1 MRIVPSPAVVHGPA
15 GSAAVAAGSAGA
27 VGAGIEV
34 LRAGGSAVDA
44 VLACAFASVVTEPV
58 LSSLG
63 GGGFLLHA
71 PPGAEPE
78 VLDFFV
84 AVPGLGGTDVEPR
97 VTTVVVDFAKAGPA
111 ASASEQVFHGGWGTV
126 AVPGCLTGYLDA
138 HRRWGRLPLSAVVA
152 PAARLARDGVD
163 LSPVQRRF
171 VTLVT
176 ELLQITDES
185 RTAVDALV
193 STGRSA
199 NPRYADLLA
208 AIAAG
213 ELTAPTDPAFADR
226 LLAASREG
234 GGLITRA
241 DLEAFAAVLRAPLGA
256 ECGGVRVWSNPP
268 PSAGGSIVLD
278 ALSRLSRPSGGID
291 WPDVASAQA
300 AATLAHRAPGQVA
313 TGTTHASVV
322 ADDGSVA
329 ALTTSNGS
337 GSGTA
342 VPGWGVALNNMLG
355 EEDLQ
360 PGVPPAPGERMGSM
374 MAPTLL
380 AWPDGSRVA
389 LGTGGSE
396 RIRSA
401 LVCVLARLVDAGEDL
416 ADAVDAPRVHVGS
429 DHQIHVEPGLSAAD
443 LAGLTRLAAS
453 RGWAPVDPWPTH
465 NVYFGGVH
473 AVRRAADGTVTAV
486 GDPRRGGAAAV
497 LLPDGT
503 MRLVSSEDETASDG

>member
-1 MRIVPSPAVVHGPA
+1 V
-15 GSAAVAAGSAGA
+15 SAG
-27 VGAGIEV
+27 VEV

-71 PPGAEPE
+71 PVGGEPE
-78 VLDFFV
+78 LLDFFV
-84 AVPGLGGTDVEPR
+84 AVPGLDGGSTESR
-97 VTTVVVDFAKAGPA
+97 ITTVVVDFAKAGPA

-138 HRRWGRLPLSAVVA
+138 HRRWGRLPLAAVVG
-152 PAARLARDGVD
+152 PAARLAREGVE
-163 LSPVQRRF
+163 LSPVQQRF

-176 ELLQITDES
+176 ELLLITADS
-185 RTAVDALV
+185 AAMFDDAVHH
-193 STGRSA
+193 GRYR
-199 NPRYADLLA
+199 NTCYADLLDA
-208 AIAAG
+208 LAAG
-213 ELTAPTDPAFADR
+213 TVTGLADPAYADR
-226 LLAASREG
+226 LLDASRG
-234 GGLITRA
+234 SGGLLTAA
-241 DLEAFAAVLRAPLGA
+241 DLEAFEAIVRAPVVA
-256 ECGGVRVWSNPP
+256 EHRGVRLWSNPP

-278 ALSRLSRPSGGID
+278 ALGRLP
-291 WPDVASAQA
+291 QA
-300 AATLAHRAPGQVA
+300 ADGIEWAAVAAAQSDAVRAHRAPGQVA

-322 ADDGSVA
+322 AADGCVA

-337 GSGTA
+337 GSGTV

-360 PGVPPAPGERMGSM
+360 PGVPVAPGERMGSM
-374 MAPTLL
+374 MAPSLL
-380 AWPDGSRVA
+380 AWPDGSQVV

-401 LVCVLARLVDAGEDL
+401 LVCVLSRLVDDGAEL
-416 ADAVDAPRVHVGS
+416 ADAVDAPRVHVGG
-429 DHQIHVEPGLSAAD
+429 DQQIHVEPGLAAAD
-443 LAGLTRLAAS
+443 LHGLAQLAAE
-453 RGWAPVDPWPTH
+453 RGWPDVDPWPSP

-486 GDPRRGGAAAV
+486 GDARRGGAAAV
-497 LLPDGT
+497 LLPDGEVR
-503 MRLVSSEDETASDG
+503 MVGSED

>member
-1 MRIVPSPAVVHGPA
+1 MPTRTVVHGPA
-15 GSAAVAAGSAGA
+15 GSAGVAAGSAGA
-27 VGAGIEV
+27 VRAGVDV

-44 VLACAFASVVTEPV
+44 VLACAFASAVTEPV

-71 PPGAEPE
+71 PADGEPE

-84 AVPGLGGTDVEPR
+84 AVPGLGGGDAEPR
-97 VTTVVVDFAKAGPA
+97 ISTVVVDFAKAGPA

-138 HRRWGRLPLSAVVA
+138 HRRWGRLPLATVVA
-152 PAARLARDGVD
+152 PAARIAREGVE

-176 ELLQITDES
+176 DLLLITADS
-185 RTAVDALV
+185 AAMFDDAVHRGRYRNTA
-193 STGRSA
+193 
-199 NPRYADLLA
+199 YADLLDA
-208 AIAAG
+208 LAAG
-213 ELTAPTDPAFADR
+213 TVTGLADPAYATPLLDTSRESGGLLTA
-226 LLAASREG
+226 
-234 GGLITRA
+234 A
-241 DLEAFAAVLRAPLGA
+241 DLDAFAAVVRAPIVA
-256 ECGGVRVWSNPP
+256 QRGGVRVWSNPP

-278 ALSRLSRPSGGID
+278 ALGRLPSAGDRID
-291 WPDVASAQA
+291 WSAVAAAQA
-300 AATLAHRAPGQVA
+300 DAVIAHRAPGQVA

-322 ADDGSVA
+322 AADGSVA

-337 GSGTA
+337 GSGT
-342 VPGWGVALNNMLG
+342 VVRGVALNNMLG

-360 PGVPPAPGERMGSM
+360 PGAPLAPGERMGSM
-374 MAPTLL
+374 MAPSLL
-380 AWPDGSRVA
+380 AWPDGSRVV

-401 LVCVLARLVDAGEDL
+401 LVCVLARLVDDGADL

-429 DHQIHVEPGLSAAD
+429 DEQIHVEPGLAPAD
-443 LAGLTRLAAS
+443 LETLATLAVD
-453 RGWAPVDPWPTH
+453 RGWRDVDAWPTP

-486 GDPRRGGAAAV
+486 GDARRGGAAAV
-497 LLPDGT
+497 LLPGGEVRIVD
-503 MRLVSSEDETASDG
+503 SES

>member
-1 MRIVPSPAVVHGPA
+1 MRRVSSRAVVHGPS
-15 GSAAVAAGSAGA
+15 GSAAVAAGSVGA
-27 VGAGIEV
+27 VDAGIEV

-44 VLACAFASVVTEPV
+44 VLACAFASPVTEPV

-71 PPGAEPE
+71 EPGAEPE

-84 AVPGLGGTDVEPR
+84 AVPGLGGVEVEPR

-111 ASASEQVFHGGWGTV
+111 ASSSEQVFHGGWGTV

-138 HRRWGRLPLSAVVA
+138 HSRWGRLPLADVVA
-152 PAARLARDGVD
+152 PAARMARDGVS

-176 ELLQITDES
+176 DLLRITPDS
-185 RTAVDALV
+185 GAMVDALA
-193 STGRSA
+193 STGRST
-199 NPRYADLLA
+199 NPGYADLLDA
-208 AIAAG
+208 LASGAVTGVA
-213 ELTAPTDPAFADR
+213 DPAFATP
-226 LLAASREG
+226 LLVAAKDG
-234 GGLITRA
+234 GGLLTA
-241 DLEAFAAVLRAPLGA
+241 SDLATYAAMLRAPLA
-256 ECGGVRVWSNPP
+256 ADRDDVRIWSNPA
-268 PSAGGSIVLD
+268 PSAGASIVLD
-278 ALSRLSRPSGGID
+278 ALSRLDRGERRID
-291 WPDVASAQA
+291 WSDVAAAQA
-300 AATLAHRAPGQVA
+300 AATAAHRAPGQVA

-322 ADDGSVA
+322 AADGSVA

-337 GSGTA
+337 GSGTL

-360 PGVPPAPGERMGSM
+360 PGTPLAPGERMGSM
-374 MAPTLL
+374 MAPTLVT
-380 AWPDGSRVA
+380 WPDGALVA

-401 LVCVLARLVDAGEDL
+401 LVCVLARLVDLDADL
-416 ADAVDAPRVHVGS
+416 ADAVDAPRVHVGP
-429 DHQIHVEPGLSAAD
+429 DHQIHVEPGLAPSD
-443 LAGLTRLAAS
+443 VDGLTRLASS
-453 RGWAPVDPWPTH
+453 RGWPAVDRWPTP

-486 GDPRRGGAAAV
+486 GDARRGGAAAV
-497 LLPDGT
+497 LLGDGT
-503 MRLVSSEDETASDG
+503 VLRASSEDVAG

>member
-1 MRIVPSPAVVHGPA
+1 MRTVSSRAVVHGPA
-15 GSAAVAAGSAGA
+15 GSAAVAAGSVGA
-27 VGAGIEV
+27 VEAGIEV

-44 VLACAFASVVTEPV
+44 VLACAFASPVTEPV

-71 PPGAEPE
+71 APGAEPE

-84 AVPGLGGTDVEPR
+84 AVPGVGGVDVEPR
-97 VTTVVVDFAKAGPA
+97 VTTVVIDFAKAGPA
-111 ASASEQVFHGGWGTV
+111 ASSSEQVFHGGWGTV

-138 HRRWGRLPLSAVVA
+138 HRRWGRLPLADVVA
-152 PAARLARDGVD
+152 PAARLARDGVE

-176 ELLQITDES
+176 ELLQITDDS
-185 RTAVDALV
+185 RAAVDALV
-193 STGRSA
+193 STGMSS
-199 NPRYADLLA
+199 NSGYADLLDA
-208 AIAAG
+208 LAAG
-213 ELTAPTDPAFADR
+213 EVTGVADPAFADR
-226 LLAASREG
+226 LLAASGDG
-234 GGLITRA
+234 GGLLTAA
-241 DLEAFAAVLRAPLGA
+241 DLAAYSAVLRRPLAADRDGA
-256 ECGGVRVWSNPP
+256 RIWSNPP

-278 ALSRLSRPSGGID
+278 ALSRLHPSDVGID
-291 WPDVASAQA
+291 WADVAAAQA
-300 AATLAHRAPGQVA
+300 AATAAHRAPGQVA

-322 ADDGSVA
+322 AADGSVA

-337 GSGTA
+337 GSGTL

-360 PGVPPAPGERMGSM
+360 PGVPLAPGQRMGSM
-374 MAPTLL
+374 MAPTLI
-380 AWPDGSRVA
+380 ARPDGSLVV

-401 LVCVLARLVDAGEDL
+401 LVCVLARLLDADADL
-416 ADAVDAPRVHVGS
+416 ADAVEAPRVHVGP
-429 DHQIHVEPGLSAAD
+429 DHQIHVEPGLSTSEAD
-443 LAGLTRLAAS
+443 ALTRLAAA
-453 RGWAPVDPWPTH
+453 RGWPAIDVWPTP

-486 GDPRRGGAAAV
+486 GDARRGGAAAV
-497 LLPDGT
+497 LRPDGT
-503 MRLVSSEDETASDG
+503 VERVSSEDDVG